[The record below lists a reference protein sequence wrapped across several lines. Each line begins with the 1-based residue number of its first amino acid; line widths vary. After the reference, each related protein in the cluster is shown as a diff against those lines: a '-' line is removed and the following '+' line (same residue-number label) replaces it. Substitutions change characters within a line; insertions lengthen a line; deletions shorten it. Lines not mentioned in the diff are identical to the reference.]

1 MKTFLFALLTLPLV
15 LVATTGAYAQN
26 AVNTE
31 VPEPKKNVIA
41 VEKALGP
48 NDLSAKT
55 SISQKALKD
64 FAKSYKSV
72 NGETWE
78 KTSEGYRVR
87 FTSDGVMTTI
97 YYGRHGKWF
106 GSLKGYK
113 EDKLSP
119 ELRKMIKREYYDY
132 SITYVQ
138 EAETIDS
145 EGKPTYIIHLEDN
158 KSIKRLRICDGQMEI
173 WQEYKKQS

>member
-1 MKTFLFALLTLPLV
+1 
-15 LVATTGAYAQN
+15 
-26 AVNTE
+26 
-31 VPEPKKNVIA
+31 
-41 VEKALGP
+41 
-48 NDLSAKT
+48 
-55 SISQKALKD
+55 
-64 FAKSYKSV
+64 
-72 NGETWE
+72 
-78 KTSEGYRVR
+78 
-87 FTSDGVMTTI
+87 MTTI